1 MQRTIK
7 DKNTEYNIY
16 FITQNN
22 KTLHKTIL
30 HGIHKTDVSSNGN
43 LKAHLHLY
51 NIGITWINK
60 LYGLPSQ

>member
-51 NIGITWINK
+51 NIGIT
-60 LYGLPSQ
+60 